1 MIHSSYHTVNRLRQ
15 DKVMKYRIDPYN
27 LRHDLS
33 PERWSMPKRKMRVNG
48 KSESF
53 GAQLARLRQ
62 EAGLSQRDLAAE
74 VGISQRMIAYYEKQ
88 TAHPPTHLLA
98 ILAEALGV
106 SADQLLGIKEV
117 KSNGR
122 SRDNRL
128 WRRFSQVEQL
138 PQSQRKQIVQILDAF
153 LERDK
158 LKKAS

>member
-1 MIHSSYHTVNRLRQ
+1 
-15 DKVMKYRIDPYN
+15 
-27 LRHDLS
+27 
-33 PERWSMPKRKMRVNG
+33 MPKRKMRVNG

-98 ILAEALGV
+98 ILAKALGV